1 MRRDRAGSAIAA
13 RDAGLRRVTR
23 LTWQAAAAGAVGSAL
38 IAAAFGHGV
47 SQQNASQ
54 GSTTQSSTSQNG
66 TGQNG
71 TGQNGTTQHGT
82 GTAGP
87 GQRSGHRHHAKHPG
101 SGLTSPTQ
109 PPAPANGAGQVTSGG
124 S

>member
-23 LTWQAAAAGAVGSAL
+23 LTWQVAAAGAVCSAL
-38 IAAAFGHGV
+38 IAAAFGHGT

-54 GSTTQSSTSQNG
+54 RSATHPQPSST
-66 TGQNG
+66 GQ
-71 TGQNGTTQHGT
+71 
-82 GTAGP
+82 A
-87 GQRSGHRHHAKHPG
+87 QRSGHHGASHHGASHHG
-101 SGLTSPTQ
+101 ASHHGASHY
-109 PPAPANGAGQVTSGG
+109 GAGACQRVTPGPPSPA

>member
-1 MRRDRAGSAIAA
+1 MRRDRAGSVIAA

-54 GSTTQSSTSQNG
+54 GSTTQSST
-66 TGQNG
+66 
-71 TGQNGTTQHGT
+71 GQNGTTQHGT
-82 GTAGP
+82 GNTGP

-101 SGLTSPTQ
+101 SGLTIPTQ

>member
-38 IAAAFGHGV
+38 IATAFGHGV

-54 GSTTQSSTSQNG
+54 GSTSQRSTSQNG
-66 TGQNG
+66 TS
-71 TGQNGTTQHGT
+71 QNGTTQHGT
-82 GTAGP
+82 GNAGP

-101 SGLTSPTQ
+101 SGLTIPHQ

>member
-23 LTWQAAAAGAVGSAL
+23 LTWQVTAAGAAGAAL

-54 GSTTQSSTSQNG
+54 RSATQHR
-66 TGQNG
+66 
-71 TGQNGTTQHGT
+71 TTQHGT
-82 GTAGP
+82 SNTGP
-87 GQRSGHRHHAKHPG
+87 AQRSGHRHPKHSG
-101 SGLTSPTQ
+101 SSLIIPNQ

>member
-23 LTWQAAAAGAVGSAL
+23 LTWQVAAAGAAGAAL

-54 GSTTQSSTSQNG
+54 RSATQHR
-66 TGQNG
+66 
-71 TGQNGTTQHGT
+71 TTQHGT
-82 GTAGP
+82 SNAGP
-87 GQRSGHRHHAKHPG
+87 AQRSGHRHHAKHSG
-101 SGLTSPTQ
+101 SGLIIPNQ

>member
-23 LTWQAAAAGAVGSAL
+23 LTWQAAAAGAAGAAL

-54 GSTTQSSTSQNG
+54 GSTSQHSTSQNG
-66 TGQNG
+66 TSQNG
-71 TGQNGTTQHGT
+71 TSQSGPSQHGT
-82 GTAGP
+82 GSAGP

-101 SGLTSPTQ
+101 SGLTIPHQ